1 MDERDLFRQEV
12 REWLETHCPVSQRQP
27 IVREEQIWAG
37 SQATFPSEATFPSAD
52 AQAWFEAMRDRGWTA
67 PSWPAEYGG
76 GGLDPDQARILEQE
90 MARLRCRPPLY
101 DMGLW
106 MLGPAL
112 LAYGSPEQK
121 ATHLPRIVRGEV
133 RWAQGYSEPGAGSD
147 LASLST
153 RALDAGDHFV
163 VSGTKIWTTRADV
176 ADWIFCLVRTDADA
190 PKREGISFLLIDMH
204 SQGVSTRPIALISGE
219 SEFCQT
225 FFDEVKVPKANLVG
239 ELNEGWA
246 VAKELLKH
254 ERKLMATM
262 ESITEKV
269 DVGLV
274 ELAKSRLAVTDQG
287 RLANA
292 DLRARLAE
300 HLMQADALSD
310 LNELIYR
317 GMKAGQLNPAL
328 PLTLK
333 YIGTHEQQ
341 RKDELML
348 EILGADG
355 LSMMS
360 DTPELDRMVRNWA
373 YNKAH
378 TIAGGTSEIQL
389 NIIARRGLGL
399 PE

>member
-1 MDERDLFRQEV
+1 VSDADTFRTEA
-12 REWLETHCPVSQRQP
+12 RAWLETHCPPSQRQP

-37 SQATFPSEATFPSAD
+37 SKATFPSEEARL
-52 AQAWFEAMRDRGWTA
+52 WFEAMRDRGWTA
-67 PSWPAEYGG
+67 PTWPTQYGG
-76 GGLDPDQARILEQE
+76 GGLDAEQARILEQE
-90 MARLRCRPPLY
+90 MARLNCRPPLY

-112 LAYGSPEQK
+112 LTYGTPEQK
-121 ATHLPRIVRGEV
+121 ATHIPRIVRGEV

-147 LASLST
+147 LASLTT
-153 RALDAGDHFV
+153 RAEDRGDHFV

-176 ADWIFCLVRTDADA
+176 ADWIFCLVRTDQAA
-190 PKREGISFLLIDMH
+190 PKREGISFLLIDM
-204 SQGVSTRPIALISGE
+204 SSAGVSTRPIPLISGE

-225 FFDEVKVPKANLVG
+225 FFDEVQVPKDNLVG
-239 ELNEGWA
+239 TLNGGWL

-262 ESITEKV
+262 EAITEKV

-274 ELAKSRLAVTDQG
+274 DLAKSRLPMTAQG
-287 RLANA
+287 KIA
-292 DLRARLAE
+292 DGELRARIAE
-300 HLMQADALSD
+300 HLMQADALAD
-310 LNELIYR
+310 LNEMIYR
-317 GMKAGQLNPAL
+317 GMRASQLDPAL

-333 YIGTHEQQ
+333 YIGTTEQQ
-341 RKDELML
+341 RKDELMM

-355 LSMMS
+355 LDMESRES
-360 DTPELDRMVRNWA
+360 PELARMVRNWA

>member
-1 MDERDLFRQEV
+1 MSDADTFRIEA
-12 REWLETHCPVSQRQP
+12 RAWLETHCPPSQRQP

-37 SQATFPSEATFPSAD
+37 SKATFPSEEARL
-52 AQAWFEAMRDRGWTA
+52 WFEAMRDRGWTA
-67 PSWPAEYGG
+67 PTWPTEYGG
-76 GGLDPDQARILEQE
+76 GGLDAEQARILEQE
-90 MARLRCRPPLY
+90 MARLNCRPPLY

-112 LAYGSPEQK
+112 LTYGTPEQK
-121 ATHLPRIVRGEV
+121 ATHIPRIVRGEV

-147 LASLST
+147 LASLTT
-153 RALDAGDHFV
+153 RAEDRGDHFV

-176 ADWIFCLVRTDADA
+176 ADWIFCLVRTDQAA
-190 PKREGISFLLIDMH
+190 PKREGISFLLIDMG
-204 SQGVSTRPIALISGE
+204 SAGVSTRPIPLISGE

-225 FFDEVKVPKANLVG
+225 FFDEVQVPKDNLVG
-239 ELNEGWA
+239 TLNGGWL

-262 ESITEKV
+262 EAITEKV

-274 ELAKSRLAVTDQG
+274 DLAKSRLPMTAQG
-287 RLANA
+287 KIA
-292 DLRARLAE
+292 DGELRARIAE
-300 HLMQADALSD
+300 HLMQADALAD
-310 LNELIYR
+310 LNEMIYR
-317 GMKAGQLNPAL
+317 GMRASQLDPAL

-333 YIGTHEQQ
+333 YIGTTEQQ

-355 LSMMS
+355 LDMESRES
-360 DTPELDRMVRNWA
+360 PELARMVRNWA

>member
-1 MDERDLFRQEV
+1 MSDADTFRIEA
-12 REWLETHCPVSQRQP
+12 RAWLETHCPPSQRQP

-37 SQATFPSEATFPSAD
+37 SKATFPSEEARL
-52 AQAWFEAMRDRGWTA
+52 WFEAMRDRGWTA
-67 PSWPAEYGG
+67 PTWPTEYGG
-76 GGLDPDQARILEQE
+76 GGLDAEQARILEQE
-90 MARLRCRPPLY
+90 MARLNCRPPLY

-112 LAYGSPEQK
+112 LTYGTPEQK
-121 ATHLPRIVRGEV
+121 ASHIPRIVRGEV

-147 LASLST
+147 LASLTT
-153 RALDAGDHFV
+153 RAEDRGDHFV

-176 ADWIFCLVRTDADA
+176 ADWIFCLVRTDQAA
-190 PKREGISFLLIDMH
+190 PKREGISFLLIDMG
-204 SQGVSTRPIALISGE
+204 SAGVSTRPIPLISGE

-225 FFDEVKVPKANLVG
+225 FFDEVQVPKDNLVG
-239 ELNEGWA
+239 TLNGGWL

-262 ESITEKV
+262 EAITEKV

-274 ELAKSRLAVTDQG
+274 DLAKSRLPMTAEG
-287 RLANA
+287 KIA
-292 DLRARLAE
+292 DGELRARIAE
-300 HLMQADALSD
+300 HLMQADALAD
-310 LNELIYR
+310 LNEMIYR
-317 GMKAGQLNPAL
+317 GMRASQLDPAL

-333 YIGTHEQQ
+333 YIGTTEQQ

-355 LSMMS
+355 LDMESKES
-360 DTPELDRMVRNWA
+360 PELARMVRNWA

>member
-1 MDERDLFRQEV
+1 VSDADTFRTEA
-12 REWLETHCPVSQRQP
+12 RAWLETHCPPSQRQP

-37 SQATFPSEATFPSAD
+37 SKATFPSEEARL
-52 AQAWFEAMRDRGWTA
+52 WFEAMRDRGWTA
-67 PSWPAEYGG
+67 PTWPTQYGG
-76 GGLDPDQARILEQE
+76 GGLDAEQARILEQE
-90 MARLRCRPPLY
+90 MARLNCRPPLY

-112 LAYGSPEQK
+112 LTYGTPEQK
-121 ATHLPRIVRGEV
+121 ATHIPRIVRGEV

-147 LASLST
+147 LASLTT
-153 RALDAGDHFV
+153 RAEDRGDHFV

-176 ADWIFCLVRTDADA
+176 ADWIFCLVRTDQAA
-190 PKREGISFLLIDMH
+190 PKREGISFLLIDMG
-204 SQGVSTRPIALISGE
+204 SAGVSTRPIPLISGE

-225 FFDEVKVPKANLVG
+225 FFDEVQVPKDNLVG
-239 ELNEGWA
+239 TLNGGWL

-262 ESITEKV
+262 EAITEKV

-274 ELAKSRLAVTDQG
+274 DLAKSRLPMTAEG
-287 RLANA
+287 KIA
-292 DLRARLAE
+292 DGELRARIAE
-300 HLMQADALSD
+300 HLMQADALAD
-310 LNELIYR
+310 LNEMIYR
-317 GMKAGQLNPAL
+317 GMRASQLDPAL

-333 YIGTHEQQ
+333 YIGTTEQQ

-355 LSMMS
+355 LDMESRES
-360 DTPELDRMVRNWA
+360 PELARMVRNWA

>member
-37 SQATFPSEATFPSAD
+37 SQATFPSAD

-76 GGLDPDQARILEQE
+76 GGLDPDRARILEQE

-112 LAYGSPEQK
+112 LTYGSPEQK
-121 ATHLPRIVRGEV
+121 AIHLPRIVRGEV

-153 RALDAGDHFV
+153 RAVDAGDHFV

-190 PKREGISFLLIDMH
+190 PKRNGISFLLIDMH

-225 FFDEVKVPKANLVG
+225 FFDEVQVPKANLVG
-239 ELNEGWA
+239 ELNGGWA

-287 RLANA
+287 QLANG

-317 GMKAGQLNPAL
+317 GMKVDQLNPAL

>member
-1 MDERDLFRQEV
+1 VSDADTFRTEA
-12 REWLETHCPVSQRQP
+12 RAWLETHCPPSQRQP

-37 SQATFPSEATFPSAD
+37 SKATFPSEEARL
-52 AQAWFEAMRDRGWTA
+52 WFEAMRDRGWTA
-67 PSWPAEYGG
+67 PTWPTQYGG
-76 GGLDPDQARILEQE
+76 GGLDAEQARILEQE
-90 MARLRCRPPLY
+90 MARLNCRPPLY

-112 LAYGSPEQK
+112 LTYGTPEQK
-121 ATHLPRIVRGEV
+121 ASHIPRIVRGEV

-147 LASLST
+147 LASLTT
-153 RALDAGDHFV
+153 RAEDRGDHFV

-176 ADWIFCLVRTDADA
+176 ADWIFCLVRTDQAA
-190 PKREGISFLLIDMH
+190 PKREGISFLLIDMG
-204 SQGVSTRPIALISGE
+204 SAGVSTRPIPLISGE

-225 FFDEVKVPKANLVG
+225 FFDEVQVPKDNLVG
-239 ELNEGWA
+239 TLNGGWL

-262 ESITEKV
+262 EAITEKV

-274 ELAKSRLAVTDQG
+274 DLAKSRLPITAEG
-287 RLANA
+287 KIA
-292 DLRARLAE
+292 DGELRARIAE
-300 HLMQADALSD
+300 HLMQADALAD
-310 LNELIYR
+310 LNEMIYR
-317 GMKAGQLNPAL
+317 GMRANQLDPAL

-333 YIGTHEQQ
+333 YIGTTEQQ

-355 LSMMS
+355 LDMESRES
-360 DTPELDRMVRNWA
+360 PELARMVRNWA

>member
-1 MDERDLFRQEV
+1 MSDADTFRIEA
-12 REWLETHCPVSQRQP
+12 RAWLETHCPPTQRQP

-37 SQATFPSEATFPSAD
+37 SKATFPSEEARL
-52 AQAWFEAMRDRGWTA
+52 WFEAMRDRGWTA
-67 PSWPAEYGG
+67 PTWPTEYGG
-76 GGLDPDQARILEQE
+76 GGLDAEQARILEQE
-90 MARLRCRPPLY
+90 MARLNCRPPLY

-112 LAYGSPEQK
+112 LTYGTPEQK
-121 ATHLPRIVRGEV
+121 ATHIPRIVRGEV

-147 LASLST
+147 LASLTT
-153 RALDAGDHFV
+153 RAEDRGDHFV

-176 ADWIFCLVRTDADA
+176 ADWIFCLVRTDQAA
-190 PKREGISFLLIDMH
+190 PKREGISFLLIDM
-204 SQGVSTRPIALISGE
+204 SSAGVSTRPIPLISGE

-225 FFDEVKVPKANLVG
+225 FFDEVQVPKDNLVG
-239 ELNEGWA
+239 TLNGGWL
-246 VAKELLKH
+246 VAKELLRH

-262 ESITEKV
+262 EAITEKV

-274 ELAKSRLAVTDQG
+274 DLAKSRLPITAEG
-287 RLANA
+287 KIA
-292 DLRARLAE
+292 DGELRARIAE
-300 HLMQADALSD
+300 HLMQAEALAD
-310 LNELIYR
+310 LNEMIYR
-317 GMKAGQLNPAL
+317 GMRANQLDPAL

-333 YIGTHEQQ
+333 YIGTTEQQ

-355 LSMMS
+355 LDMESRES
-360 DTPELDRMVRNWA
+360 PELARMVRNWA

>member
-1 MDERDLFRQEV
+1 VDERDLFRQEV
-12 REWLETHCPVSQRQP
+12 REWLETHCPISQRQP

-37 SQATFPSEATFPSAD
+37 SQATFPSAD

-76 GGLDPDQARILEQE
+76 GGLDPDRARILEQE

-112 LAYGSPEQK
+112 LAYGSSEQK
-121 ATHLPRIVRGEV
+121 AIHLPRIVRGEV

-153 RALDAGDHFV
+153 RAADAGDHFV

-204 SQGVSTRPIALISGE
+204 SPGVSTRPIALISGE

-225 FFDEVKVPKANLVG
+225 FFDEVRVPKANLVG

-269 DVGLV
+269 NVGLV

-287 RLANA
+287 QLANA

>member
-12 REWLETHCPVSQRQP
+12 REWLETHCPISQRQP

-37 SQATFPSEATFPSAD
+37 SQATFPSAD

-76 GGLDPDQARILEQE
+76 GGLDPDRARILEQE

-112 LAYGSPEQK
+112 LAYGSSEQK
-121 ATHLPRIVRGEV
+121 AIHLPRIVRGEV

-153 RALDAGDHFV
+153 RAADAGDHFV

-204 SQGVSTRPIALISGE
+204 SPGVSTRPIALISGE

-225 FFDEVKVPKANLVG
+225 FFDEVRVPKANLVG

-269 DVGLV
+269 NVGLV

-287 RLANA
+287 QLANA

>member
-1 MDERDLFRQEV
+1 MTDTDTFREDV
-12 REWLETHCPVSQRQP
+12 REWLDAHCPISQRQP

-37 SQATFPSEATFPSAD
+37 SQSHFPSDD
-52 AQAWFEAMRDRGWTA
+52 ARQWFEAMRDKGWTA
-67 PSWPAEYGG
+67 PTWPTEYGG
-76 GGLDPDQARILEQE
+76 GGLTADEARVLEQE
-90 MARLRCRPPLY
+90 MARLKCRPPLY

-112 LAYGSPEQK
+112 LTYGSPEQK
-121 ATHLPRIVRGEV
+121 ALHIPRIVRGEV

-153 RALDAGDHFV
+153 RAEDKGDHFV

-176 ADWIFCLVRTDADA
+176 ADWIFCLVRTDPDA
-190 PKREGISFLLIDMH
+190 PKRDGISFLLIDMA
-204 SQGVSTRPIALISGE
+204 SEGVSTRPIPLISGE

-225 FFDEVKVPKANLVG
+225 FLDEVRVPRENLVG
-239 ELNEGWA
+239 ELNGGWQ

-274 ELAKSRLAVTDQG
+274 ELAKSRLALSEDG
-287 RLANA
+287 RIRDG
-292 DLRARLAE
+292 DLRSRITN
-300 HLMQADALSD
+300 HQMHADALEH
-310 LNELIYR
+310 LNETLFR
-317 GMKAGQLNPAL
+317 GMKAGQLDPAL

-333 YIGTHEQQ
+333 YIGTTEQQ

-355 LSMMS
+355 LAMAES
-360 DTPELDRMVRNWA
+360 DSPELERMVRNWA

>member
-1 MDERDLFRQEV
+1 MSDADTFRIEA
-12 REWLETHCPVSQRQP
+12 RAWLETHCPPSQRQP

-37 SQATFPSEATFPSAD
+37 SKATFPSEEARL
-52 AQAWFEAMRDRGWTA
+52 WFEAMRDRGWTA
-67 PSWPAEYGG
+67 PTWPTEYGG
-76 GGLDPDQARILEQE
+76 GGLDAEQARILEQE
-90 MARLRCRPPLY
+90 MARLNCRPPLY

-112 LAYGSPEQK
+112 LTYGTPEQK
-121 ATHLPRIVRGEV
+121 ATHIPRIVRGEV

-147 LASLST
+147 LASLTT
-153 RALDAGDHFV
+153 RAEDRGDHFV

-176 ADWIFCLVRTDADA
+176 ADWIFCLVRTDQAA
-190 PKREGISFLLIDMH
+190 PKREGISFLLIDM
-204 SQGVSTRPIALISGE
+204 SSAGVSTRPIPLISGE

-225 FFDEVKVPKANLVG
+225 FFDEVQVPKDNLVG
-239 ELNEGWA
+239 TLNGGWL

-262 ESITEKV
+262 EAITEKV

-274 ELAKSRLAVTDQG
+274 DLAKSRLPMTAQG
-287 RLANA
+287 KIA
-292 DLRARLAE
+292 DGELRARIAE
-300 HLMQADALSD
+300 HLMQADALAD
-310 LNELIYR
+310 LNEMIYR
-317 GMKAGQLNPAL
+317 GMRASQLDPAL

-333 YIGTHEQQ
+333 YIGTTEQQ

-355 LSMMS
+355 LDMESRES
-360 DTPELDRMVRNWA
+360 PELARMVRNWA

>member
-1 MDERDLFRQEV
+1 MSDADIFRIEA
-12 REWLETHCPVSQRQP
+12 RAWLETHCPPSQRQP

-37 SQATFPSEATFPSAD
+37 SKATFPSEEARL
-52 AQAWFEAMRDRGWTA
+52 WFEAMRDRGWTA
-67 PSWPAEYGG
+67 PTWPTEYGG
-76 GGLDPDQARILEQE
+76 GGLDAEQARILEQE
-90 MARLRCRPPLY
+90 MAHLNCRPPLY

-112 LAYGSPEQK
+112 LTYGTPEQK
-121 ATHLPRIVRGEV
+121 ATHIPRIVRGEV

-147 LASLST
+147 LASLTT
-153 RALDAGDHFV
+153 RAEDRGDHFV

-176 ADWIFCLVRTDADA
+176 ADWIFCLVRTDQAA
-190 PKREGISFLLIDMH
+190 PKREGISFLLIDM
-204 SQGVSTRPIALISGE
+204 SSAGVSTRPIPLISGE

-225 FFDEVKVPKANLVG
+225 FFDEVQVPKDNLVG
-239 ELNEGWA
+239 TLNGGWL

-262 ESITEKV
+262 EAITEKV

-274 ELAKSRLAVTDQG
+274 DLAKSRLPITAEG
-287 RLANA
+287 KIA
-292 DLRARLAE
+292 DGELRARIAE
-300 HLMQADALSD
+300 HLMQADALAD
-310 LNELIYR
+310 LNEMIYR
-317 GMKAGQLNPAL
+317 GMRASQLDPAL

-333 YIGTHEQQ
+333 YIGTTEQQ

-355 LSMMS
+355 LDMESRES
-360 DTPELDRMVRNWA
+360 PELARMVRNWA

>member
-1 MDERDLFRQEV
+1 VDERDLFRQEV

-37 SQATFPSEATFPSAD
+37 SQATFPSAD

-76 GGLDPDQARILEQE
+76 GGLDPDRARILEQE

-121 ATHLPRIVRGEV
+121 AIHLPRIVRGEV

-153 RALDAGDHFV
+153 RAVDAGDHFV

-190 PKREGISFLLIDMH
+190 PKRDGISFLLIDMR

-225 FFDEVKVPKANLVG
+225 FFDEVQVPKANLVG
-239 ELNEGWA
+239 ELNGGWA

-287 RLANA
+287 QLANA

>member
-1 MDERDLFRQEV
+1 MSDADTFRIEA
-12 REWLETHCPVSQRQP
+12 RAWLETHCPPSQRQP

-37 SQATFPSEATFPSAD
+37 SKATFPSEEARL
-52 AQAWFEAMRDRGWTA
+52 WFEVMRDRGWTA
-67 PSWPAEYGG
+67 PTWPTEYGG
-76 GGLDPDQARILEQE
+76 GGLDAEQARILEQE
-90 MARLRCRPPLY
+90 MAHLNCRPPLY

-112 LAYGSPEQK
+112 LTYGTPEQK
-121 ATHLPRIVRGEV
+121 ATHIPRIVRGEV

-147 LASLST
+147 LASLTT
-153 RALDAGDHFV
+153 RAEDRGDHFV

-176 ADWIFCLVRTDADA
+176 ADWIFCLVRTDQAA
-190 PKREGISFLLIDMH
+190 PKREGISFLLIDM
-204 SQGVSTRPIALISGE
+204 SSAGVSTRPIPLISGE

-225 FFDEVKVPKANLVG
+225 FFDEVQVPKDNLVG
-239 ELNEGWA
+239 TLNGGWL

-262 ESITEKV
+262 EAITEKV

-274 ELAKSRLAVTDQG
+274 DLAKSRLPMTAEG
-287 RLANA
+287 KIA
-292 DLRARLAE
+292 DGELRARIAE
-300 HLMQADALSD
+300 HLMQADALAD
-310 LNELIYR
+310 LNEMIYR
-317 GMKAGQLNPAL
+317 GMRASQLDPAL

-333 YIGTHEQQ
+333 YIGTTEQQ

-355 LSMMS
+355 LDMESRES
-360 DTPELDRMVRNWA
+360 PELARMVRNWA

>member
-1 MDERDLFRQEV
+1 MTDHDAFRQEV
-12 REWLETHCPVSQRQP
+12 RDWLETHCPDSQRQP

-37 SQATFPSEATFPSAD
+37 SQASFPSED
-52 AQAWFEAMRDRGWTA
+52 AKAWFEAMRDRGWTA
-67 PSWPAEYGG
+67 PTWPTEYGG
-76 GGLDPDQARILEQE
+76 GGLDAEQARILEQE
-90 MARLRCRPPLY
+90 MRRLRCRPPLY

-112 LAYGSPEQK
+112 LTFGSDAQK
-121 ATHLPRIVRGEV
+121 ATHIPRIIRGEA

-147 LASLST
+147 LASLTT
-153 RALDAGDHFV
+153 RAVDDGDHFI

-176 ADWIFCLVRTDADA
+176 ADWIFCLVRTDPDA
-190 PKREGISFLLIDMH
+190 LKREGISFLLIDMH
-204 SQGVSTRPIALISGE
+204 SAGITTRPIALISGE

-225 FFDEVKVPKANLVG
+225 FFDEVRVPKDNLVG
-239 ELNEGWA
+239 ELNQGWE

-262 ESITEKV
+262 ETITEKI

-274 ELAKSRLAVTDQG
+274 ELAKSRLPVSDAG
-287 RLANA
+287 RLTNA
-292 DLRARLAE
+292 DLRARMAE
-300 HLMQADALSD
+300 HLMQADALND
-310 LNELIYR
+310 LNDLIYN
-317 GMKAGQLNPAL
+317 GMKSGQLDPAI

-333 YIGTHEQQ
+333 HIGTKEQQ

-355 LSMMS
+355 LSMSSGMP
-360 DTPELDRMVRNWA
+360 DLDRMVRNWA

>member
-1 MDERDLFRQEV
+1 MSDADTFRIEA
-12 REWLETHCPVSQRQP
+12 RAWLETHCPPSQRQP

-37 SQATFPSEATFPSAD
+37 SKATFPSEEARL
-52 AQAWFEAMRDRGWTA
+52 WFEAMRDRGWTA
-67 PSWPAEYGG
+67 PTWPTEYGG
-76 GGLDPDQARILEQE
+76 GGLDAEQARILEQE
-90 MARLRCRPPLY
+90 MARLNCRPPLY

-112 LAYGSPEQK
+112 LTYGTPEQK
-121 ATHLPRIVRGEV
+121 ASHIPRIVRGEV

-147 LASLST
+147 LASLTT
-153 RALDAGDHFV
+153 RAEDRGDHFV

-176 ADWIFCLVRTDADA
+176 ADWIFCLVRTDQAA
-190 PKREGISFLLIDMH
+190 PKREGISFLLIDM
-204 SQGVSTRPIALISGE
+204 SSAGVSTRPIPLISGE

-225 FFDEVKVPKANLVG
+225 FFDEVQVPKDNLVG
-239 ELNEGWA
+239 TLNGGWL

-262 ESITEKV
+262 EAITEKV

-274 ELAKSRLAVTDQG
+274 DLAKSRLPMTAQG
-287 RLANA
+287 KIA
-292 DLRARLAE
+292 DGELRARIAE
-300 HLMQADALSD
+300 HLMQADALAD
-310 LNELIYR
+310 LNEMIYR
-317 GMKAGQLNPAL
+317 GMRASQLDPAL

-333 YIGTHEQQ
+333 YIGTTEQQ

-355 LSMMS
+355 LDMESRES
-360 DTPELDRMVRNWA
+360 PELARMVRNWA

>member
-37 SQATFPSEATFPSAD
+37 SQATFPSAD

-76 GGLDPDQARILEQE
+76 GGLDPDRARILEQE

>member
-1 MDERDLFRQEV
+1 MTERDLFRQEV
-12 REWLETHCPVSQRQP
+12 REWLEAHCPVSQRQP
-27 IVREEQIWAG
+27 IIREEQIWAG
-37 SQATFPSEATFPSAD
+37 SRVAFSSEEAK
-52 AQAWFEAMRDRGWTA
+52 AWFEAMRDRGWTA
-67 PSWPAEYGG
+67 PTWPTEYGG
-76 GGLDPDQARILEQE
+76 GGLDTEQARVLEQE
-90 MARLRCRPPLY
+90 MIRLGCRPPLY

-112 LAYGSPEQK
+112 LNFGSEAQK
-121 ATHLPRIVRGEV
+121 ATHIPRIVRGET

-147 LASLST
+147 LASLTT
-153 RALDAGDHFV
+153 RAVDDGDHFI

-176 ADWIFCLVRTDADA
+176 ADWIFCLVRTDPDA
-190 PKREGISFLLIDMH
+190 PKRKGISFLLINMH
-204 SQGVSTRPIALISGE
+204 SAGITTRPIALISGE

-225 FFDEVKVPKANLVG
+225 FFDEVRVPKNNLVG
-239 ELNEGWA
+239 ALNQGWE

-262 ESITEKV
+262 ETITEKI

-274 ELAKSRLAVTDQG
+274 ELAKSRLPMTDAG
-287 RLANA
+287 HLANT
-292 DLRARLAE
+292 DLRTRMAE
-300 HLMQADALSD
+300 HLMQADALND
-310 LNELIYR
+310 LNELIYG
-317 GMKAGQLNPAL
+317 GMKTGQFDPAI

-333 YIGTHEQQ
+333 YIGTREQQ

-348 EILGADG
+348 EILGVDG
-355 LSMMS
+355 LSMTS
-360 DTPELDRMVRNWA
+360 GKPDLDRMVRNWA

>member
-12 REWLETHCPVSQRQP
+12 REWLETHCPISQRQP

-37 SQATFPSEATFPSAD
+37 SQATFPSAD

-76 GGLDPDQARILEQE
+76 GGLDPDRARILEQE

-121 ATHLPRIVRGEV
+121 AIHLPRIVRGEV

-153 RALDAGDHFV
+153 RAVDAGDHFV

>member
-1 MDERDLFRQEV
+1 MSDADTFRTEA
-12 REWLETHCPVSQRQP
+12 RAWLETHCPPSQRQP

-37 SQATFPSEATFPSAD
+37 SKATFPSEEARL
-52 AQAWFEAMRDRGWTA
+52 WFEAMRDRGWTA
-67 PSWPAEYGG
+67 PTWPTEYGG
-76 GGLDPDQARILEQE
+76 GGLDAEQARILEQE
-90 MARLRCRPPLY
+90 MARLNCRPPLY

-112 LAYGSPEQK
+112 LTYGTPEQK
-121 ATHLPRIVRGEV
+121 ATHIPRIVRGEV

-147 LASLST
+147 LASLTT
-153 RALDAGDHFV
+153 RAEDRGDHFV

-176 ADWIFCLVRTDADA
+176 ADWIFCLVRTDQAA
-190 PKREGISFLLIDMH
+190 PKREGISFLLIDM
-204 SQGVSTRPIALISGE
+204 SSAGVSTRPIPLISGE

-225 FFDEVKVPKANLVG
+225 FFDEVQVPKDNLVG
-239 ELNEGWA
+239 TLNGGWL

-262 ESITEKV
+262 EAITEKV

-274 ELAKSRLAVTDQG
+274 DLAKSRLPITAEG
-287 RLANA
+287 KIA
-292 DLRARLAE
+292 DGELRARIAE
-300 HLMQADALSD
+300 HLMQADALAD
-310 LNELIYR
+310 LNEMIYR
-317 GMKAGQLNPAL
+317 GMRANQLDPAL

-333 YIGTHEQQ
+333 YIGTTEQQ

-355 LSMMS
+355 LDMESRES
-360 DTPELDRMVRNWA
+360 PELARMVRNWA

>member
-37 SQATFPSEATFPSAD
+37 SQATFPSAD

-76 GGLDPDQARILEQE
+76 GGLDPDRARILEQE

-121 ATHLPRIVRGEV
+121 AIHLPRIVRGEV

-153 RALDAGDHFV
+153 RAVDAGDHFV

-190 PKREGISFLLIDMH
+190 PKRDGISFLLIDMH

-225 FFDEVKVPKANLVG
+225 FFDEVQVPKANLVG
-239 ELNEGWA
+239 ELNGGWA

-287 RLANA
+287 QLANA

-310 LNELIYR
+310 LNELVYR

>member
-12 REWLETHCPVSQRQP
+12 REWLETHCPISQRQP

-37 SQATFPSEATFPSAD
+37 SQATFPSAD

-76 GGLDPDQARILEQE
+76 GGLDPDRARILEQE

-112 LAYGSPEQK
+112 LAYGSSEQK
-121 ATHLPRIVRGEV
+121 AIHLPRIVRGEV

-153 RALDAGDHFV
+153 RAADAGDHFV

-225 FFDEVKVPKANLVG
+225 FFDEVRVPKANLVG

-269 DVGLV
+269 NVGLV

-287 RLANA
+287 QLANA

>member
-1 MDERDLFRQEV
+1 VDERDLFRQEV
-12 REWLETHCPVSQRQP
+12 REWLETHCPISQRQP

-37 SQATFPSEATFPSAD
+37 SQATFPSAD

-76 GGLDPDQARILEQE
+76 GGLDPDRARILEQE

-121 ATHLPRIVRGEV
+121 AIHLPRIVRGEV

-153 RALDAGDHFV
+153 RAVDAGDHFV

-190 PKREGISFLLIDMH
+190 PKRDGISFLLIDMH

-225 FFDEVKVPKANLVG
+225 FFDEVQVPKANLVG
-239 ELNEGWA
+239 ELNGGWA

-287 RLANA
+287 QLANA

>member
-1 MDERDLFRQEV
+1 MSDADTFRTEA
-12 REWLETHCPVSQRQP
+12 RAWLETHCPPSQRQP

-37 SQATFPSEATFPSAD
+37 SKATFPSEEARL
-52 AQAWFEAMRDRGWTA
+52 WFEAMRDRGWTA
-67 PSWPAEYGG
+67 PTWPTEYGG
-76 GGLDPDQARILEQE
+76 GGLDAEQARILEQE
-90 MARLRCRPPLY
+90 MARLNCRPPLY

-112 LAYGSPEQK
+112 LTYGTPEQK
-121 ATHLPRIVRGEV
+121 ASHIPRIVRGEV

-147 LASLST
+147 LASLTT
-153 RALDAGDHFV
+153 RAEDRGDHFV

-176 ADWIFCLVRTDADA
+176 ADWIFCLVRTDQAA
-190 PKREGISFLLIDMH
+190 PKREGISFLLIDMG
-204 SQGVSTRPIALISGE
+204 SAGVSTRPIPLISGE

-225 FFDEVKVPKANLVG
+225 FFDEVQVPKDNLVG
-239 ELNEGWA
+239 TLNGGWL

-262 ESITEKV
+262 EAITEKV

-274 ELAKSRLAVTDQG
+274 DLAKSRLPMTAQG
-287 RLANA
+287 KIA
-292 DLRARLAE
+292 DGELRARIAE
-300 HLMQADALSD
+300 HLMQADALAD
-310 LNELIYR
+310 LNEMIYR
-317 GMKAGQLNPAL
+317 GMRASQLDPAL

-333 YIGTHEQQ
+333 YIGTTEQQ

-355 LSMMS
+355 LDMESRES
-360 DTPELDRMVRNWA
+360 PELARMVRNWA

>member
-1 MDERDLFRQEV
+1 VDERDLFRQEV

-37 SQATFPSEATFPSAD
+37 SQATFPSAD

-399 PE
+399 PD

>member
-1 MDERDLFRQEV
+1 VDERDLFRQEV

-37 SQATFPSEATFPSAD
+37 SQATFPSAD

-76 GGLDPDQARILEQE
+76 GGLDPDRARILEQE
-90 MARLRCRPPLY
+90 MARLRCRPPLC

-112 LAYGSPEQK
+112 LTYGSPEQK
-121 ATHLPRIVRGEV
+121 AIHLPRIVRGEV

-153 RALDAGDHFV
+153 RAVDAGDHFV

-190 PKREGISFLLIDMH
+190 PKRNGISFLLIDMH

-225 FFDEVKVPKANLVG
+225 FFDEVQVPKANLVG
-239 ELNEGWA
+239 ELNGGWA

-287 RLANA
+287 QLANG

-317 GMKAGQLNPAL
+317 GMKVGQLNPAL

>member
-1 MDERDLFRQEV
+1 MSDAETFRIEA
-12 REWLETHCPVSQRQP
+12 RAWLETNCPPSQRQP

-37 SQATFPSEATFPSAD
+37 SKATFPSEEARL
-52 AQAWFEAMRDRGWTA
+52 WFEAMRDQGWTA
-67 PSWPAEYGG
+67 PTWPTEYGG
-76 GGLDPDQARILEQE
+76 GGLDAEQARILEQE
-90 MARLRCRPPLY
+90 MARLNCRPPLY

-112 LAYGSPEQK
+112 LTYGTPEQK
-121 ATHLPRIVRGEV
+121 ATHIPRIVRGEV

-147 LASLST
+147 LASLTT
-153 RALDAGDHFV
+153 RAEDRGDHFV

-176 ADWIFCLVRTDADA
+176 ADWIFCLVRTDQAA
-190 PKREGISFLLIDMH
+190 PKREGISFLLIDM
-204 SQGVSTRPIALISGE
+204 SSAGVSTRPIPLISGE

-225 FFDEVKVPKANLVG
+225 FFDEVQVPKDNLVG
-239 ELNEGWA
+239 TLNGGWL

-262 ESITEKV
+262 EAITEKV

-274 ELAKSRLAVTDQG
+274 DLAKSRLPMTAEGKISDG
-287 RLANA
+287 E
-292 DLRARLAE
+292 LRARIAE
-300 HLMQADALSD
+300 HLMQADALAD
-310 LNELIYR
+310 LNEMIYR
-317 GMKAGQLNPAL
+317 GMRASQLDPAL

-333 YIGTHEQQ
+333 YIGTTEQQ

-355 LSMMS
+355 LDMESRES
-360 DTPELDRMVRNWA
+360 PELARMVRNWA

>member
-12 REWLETHCPVSQRQP
+12 REWLETHCPISQRQP

-37 SQATFPSEATFPSAD
+37 SQATFPSAD

-76 GGLDPDQARILEQE
+76 GGLDPDRARILEQE

-112 LAYGSPEQK
+112 LTYGSPEQK
-121 ATHLPRIVRGEV
+121 AIHLPRIVRGEV

-153 RALDAGDHFV
+153 RAVDAGDHFV

-190 PKREGISFLLIDMH
+190 PKRNGISFLLIDMH

-225 FFDEVKVPKANLVG
+225 FFDEVQVPKANLVG
-239 ELNEGWA
+239 ELNGGWA

-287 RLANA
+287 QLANG

-317 GMKAGQLNPAL
+317 GMKVGQLNPAL

>member
-1 MDERDLFRQEV
+1 VSDADTFRIEA
-12 REWLETHCPVSQRQP
+12 RAWLETHCPPSQRQP

-37 SQATFPSEATFPSAD
+37 SKATFPSEEARL
-52 AQAWFEAMRDRGWTA
+52 WFEAMRDRGWTA
-67 PSWPAEYGG
+67 PTWPTEYGG
-76 GGLDPDQARILEQE
+76 GGLDAEQARILEQE
-90 MARLRCRPPLY
+90 MARLNCRPPLY

-112 LAYGSPEQK
+112 LTYGTPEQK
-121 ATHLPRIVRGEV
+121 ATHIPRIVRGEV

-147 LASLST
+147 LASLTT
-153 RALDAGDHFV
+153 RAEDRGDHFV

-176 ADWIFCLVRTDADA
+176 ADWIFCLVRTDQAA
-190 PKREGISFLLIDMH
+190 PKREGISFLLIDM
-204 SQGVSTRPIALISGE
+204 SSAGVSTRPIPLISGE

-225 FFDEVKVPKANLVG
+225 FFDEVQVPKDNLVG
-239 ELNEGWA
+239 TLNGGWL

-262 ESITEKV
+262 EAITEKV

-274 ELAKSRLAVTDQG
+274 DLAKSRLPMTAQG
-287 RLANA
+287 KIA
-292 DLRARLAE
+292 DGELRARIAE
-300 HLMQADALSD
+300 HLMQADALAD
-310 LNELIYR
+310 LNEMIYR
-317 GMKAGQLNPAL
+317 GMRASQLDPAL

-333 YIGTHEQQ
+333 YIGTTEQQ

-355 LSMMS
+355 LDMESRES
-360 DTPELDRMVRNWA
+360 PELARMVRNWA

>member
-37 SQATFPSEATFPSAD
+37 SQATFPSAD

-76 GGLDPDQARILEQE
+76 GGLDPDRARILEQE

-121 ATHLPRIVRGEV
+121 AIHLPRIVRGEV

-153 RALDAGDHFV
+153 RAVDAGDHFV

-190 PKREGISFLLIDMH
+190 PKREGISFLLIDMY
-204 SQGVSTRPIALISGE
+204 SPGVSTRPIALISGE

-225 FFDEVKVPKANLVG
+225 FFDEVQVPKANLVG
-239 ELNEGWA
+239 ELNKGWA

-287 RLANA
+287 QLANA

-300 HLMQADALSD
+300 HLMQADALRD
-310 LNELIYR
+310 LNEQIYR

-360 DTPELDRMVRNWA
+360 DAPELDRMVRNWA

>member
-1 MDERDLFRQEV
+1 VSDADTFRTEA
-12 REWLETHCPVSQRQP
+12 RAWLETHCPPSQRQP

-37 SQATFPSEATFPSAD
+37 SKATFPSEEARL
-52 AQAWFEAMRDRGWTA
+52 WFEAMRDRGWTA
-67 PSWPAEYGG
+67 PTWPTEYGG
-76 GGLDPDQARILEQE
+76 GGLDAEQARILEQE
-90 MARLRCRPPLY
+90 MARLNCRPPLY

-112 LAYGSPEQK
+112 LTYGTPEQK
-121 ATHLPRIVRGEV
+121 ASHIPRIVRGEV

-147 LASLST
+147 LASLTT
-153 RALDAGDHFV
+153 RAEDRGDHFV

-176 ADWIFCLVRTDADA
+176 ADWIFCLVRTDQAA
-190 PKREGISFLLIDMH
+190 PKREGISFLLIDMG
-204 SQGVSTRPIALISGE
+204 SAGVSTRPIPLISGE

-225 FFDEVKVPKANLVG
+225 FFDEVQVPKDNLVG
-239 ELNEGWA
+239 TLNGGWL

-262 ESITEKV
+262 EAITEKV

-274 ELAKSRLAVTDQG
+274 DLAKSRLPMTAEG
-287 RLANA
+287 KIA
-292 DLRARLAE
+292 DGELRARIAE
-300 HLMQADALSD
+300 HLMQADALAD
-310 LNELIYR
+310 LNEMIYR
-317 GMKAGQLNPAL
+317 GMRASQLGPAL

-333 YIGTHEQQ
+333 YIGTTEQQ

-355 LSMMS
+355 LDMESRES
-360 DTPELDRMVRNWA
+360 PELARMVRNWA

>member
-12 REWLETHCPVSQRQP
+12 REWLETHCPISQRQP

-37 SQATFPSEATFPSAD
+37 SQATFPSAD

>member
-1 MDERDLFRQEV
+1 MSDADTFRTEA
-12 REWLETHCPVSQRQP
+12 RAWLETHCPPSQRQP

-37 SQATFPSEATFPSAD
+37 SKATFPSEEARL
-52 AQAWFEAMRDRGWTA
+52 WFEAMRDRGWTA
-67 PSWPAEYGG
+67 PTWPTEYGG
-76 GGLDPDQARILEQE
+76 GGLDAEQARILEQE
-90 MARLRCRPPLY
+90 MARLNCRPPLY

-112 LAYGSPEQK
+112 LTYGTPEQK
-121 ATHLPRIVRGEV
+121 ASHIPRIVRGEV

-147 LASLST
+147 LASLTT
-153 RALDAGDHFV
+153 RAEDRGDHFV

-176 ADWIFCLVRTDADA
+176 ADWIFCLVRTDQAA
-190 PKREGISFLLIDMH
+190 PKREGISFLLIDMG
-204 SQGVSTRPIALISGE
+204 SAGVSTRPIPLISGE

-225 FFDEVKVPKANLVG
+225 FFDEVQVPKDNLVG
-239 ELNEGWA
+239 TLNGGWL

-262 ESITEKV
+262 EAITEKV

-274 ELAKSRLAVTDQG
+274 DLAKSRLPMTAEG
-287 RLANA
+287 KIA
-292 DLRARLAE
+292 DGELRARIAE
-300 HLMQADALSD
+300 HLMQADALAD
-310 LNELIYR
+310 LNEMIYR
-317 GMKAGQLNPAL
+317 GMRASQLDPAL

-333 YIGTHEQQ
+333 YIGTTEQQ

-355 LSMMS
+355 LDMESRES
-360 DTPELDRMVRNWA
+360 PELARMVRNWA

>member
-37 SQATFPSEATFPSAD
+37 SQATFPSAD

-176 ADWIFCLVRTDADA
+176 ADWIFCLVRTDVDA